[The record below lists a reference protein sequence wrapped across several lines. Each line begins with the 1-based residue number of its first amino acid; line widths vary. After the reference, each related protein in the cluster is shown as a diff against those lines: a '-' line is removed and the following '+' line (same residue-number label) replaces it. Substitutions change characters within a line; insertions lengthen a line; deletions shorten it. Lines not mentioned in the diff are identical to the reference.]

1 MWEVEKL
8 PDRGKLIVLSGP
20 SGAGKSTVIQRVR
33 AARPNLRFS
42 VSATTRQPRTGE
54 VEGEDY
60 YFVSELR
67 FLEMLAR
74 GELLENAQYV
84 GNRYGTPR
92 APIEEH
98 LNQGRDV
105 LLDIEVQGAAQ
116 VKAAMPEAV
125 TIFLSPPNLETLR
138 QRLVQRGTDSP
149 EVIEGRLQQAR
160 VELLLAKEYD
170 YIVINDDAAVAA
182 SEISAIITAEKCKTA
197 DRIQLIEVQ
206 LQ

>member
-1 MWEVEKL
+1 M

>member
-1 MWEVEKL
+1 M

-170 YIVINDDAAVAA
+170 YIVINDDAAIAA
-182 SEISAIITAEKCKTA
+182 AEISAILTAEKCKTA

>member
-1 MWEVEKL
+1 M

-125 TIFLSPPNLETLR
+125 TIFFLPPNLETLR